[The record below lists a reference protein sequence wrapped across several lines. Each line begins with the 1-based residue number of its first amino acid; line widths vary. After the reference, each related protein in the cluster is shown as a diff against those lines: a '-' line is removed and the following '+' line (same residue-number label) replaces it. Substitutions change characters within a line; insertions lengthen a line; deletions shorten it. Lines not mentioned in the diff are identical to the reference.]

1 MNKEDNLQN
10 PTVTVNPREEIQ
22 SVPGLVSLS
31 LNLLMLMGRIIC
43 CHTIWKD
50 ENFSAT
56 MFSLSIVS
64 VSPIIEFCLNNAI
77 C

>member
-43 CHTIWKD
+43 CYTIWKD